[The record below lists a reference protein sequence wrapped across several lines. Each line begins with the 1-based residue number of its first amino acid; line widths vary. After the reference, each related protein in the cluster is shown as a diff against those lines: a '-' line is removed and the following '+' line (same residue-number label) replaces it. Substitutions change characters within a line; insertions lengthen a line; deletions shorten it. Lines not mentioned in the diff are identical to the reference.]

1 MRERGREEFERE
13 GVRGKRVEGG
23 RKRGRERGGKLVT
36 KYIPIKKEMMR
47 ILKVLKVIKICIV

>member
-1 MRERGREEFERE
+1 M
-13 GVRGKRVEGG
+13 RGKRVEGG